1 MTAAKK
7 LTSVNTGACVEVG
20 RVERI
25 ADDVLHV
32 RLGGGTYPPVRARR
46 AKSCLVAPEIGDKV
60 LCAVDGDGIF
70 VVAVLEGRDSAPTQI
85 AVEGDLQIRSRSGR
99 VAVGAPQ
106 GVALVSSSD
115 VSVSARE
122 VNVRAPK
129 GSVAIDD
136 LGGFGRLV
144 QAQVIKVT
152 LAAKEIDTIA
162 ERLSQRVKRAFRFV
176 EDIDQTRAGTV
187 DLRAEKMIGIRGEN
201 AVIAARVLAKVDGEQ
216 IHIG

>member
-1 MTAAKK
+1 MTSAKK
-7 LTSVNTGACVEVG
+7 LTSANMEAYVEAG
-20 RVERI
+20 RVERV

-32 RLGGGTYPPVRARR
+32 RLGGGTYRARR

-60 LCAVDGDGIF
+60 LCVVDGDGTF
-70 VVAVLEGRDSAPTQI
+70 ALAVLEGRNEAPTQI
-85 AVEGDLQIRSRSGR
+85 AVEGDLQIRSRRGR

-106 GVALVSSSD
+106 GVALVSSSE
-115 VSVSARE
+115 VSVAAGE

-129 GSVAIDD
+129 GSVAIDE
-136 LGGFGRLV
+136 LGFFGRLV
-144 QAQVIKVT
+144 QAQVAKVT
-152 LAAKEIDTIA
+152 LAAQELDTIA

-187 DLRAEKMIGIRGEN
+187 DMRAQKMIGIRGEN
-201 AVIAARVLAKVDGEQ
+201 AVLSARVLAKVDGEQ